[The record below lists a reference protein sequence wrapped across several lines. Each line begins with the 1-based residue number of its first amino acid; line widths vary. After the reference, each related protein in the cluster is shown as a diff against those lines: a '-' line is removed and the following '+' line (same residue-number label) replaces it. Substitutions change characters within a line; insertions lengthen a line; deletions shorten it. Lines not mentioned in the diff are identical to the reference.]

1 MNEGYAQ
8 AINLE
13 RLERQL
19 ARCAELDTHPP
30 ERCARKTVMQ
40 SVCPCI
46 AAEEAICNVL
56 TSTVHEA
63 CHR

>member
-19 ARCAELDTHPP
+19 ARCAELDSHPL